1 MTFVLGP
8 KSLQELVGVTPPL
21 VECVKRAI
29 RRPELTVDFA
39 VHDGLRTI
47 AEQRAYLASGASQTL
62 NSKHLPQAD
71 GHGHAV
77 DLVPY
82 VNGKLRWEWP
92 LIYPI
97 VQAMY
102 RASIEL
108 ELELVWGGVWD
119 RQLDELAIDS
129 LEDEVEAYVARRRAK
144 GKKAF
149 TDGPHFETW

>member
-1 MTFVLGP
+1 MTFVLGAR
-8 KSLQELVGVTPPL
+8 SLQELVGVTPPL

-29 RRPELTVDFA
+29 RLTPVDFA
-39 VHDGLRTI
+39 VHDGLRTLE
-47 AEQRAYLASGASQTL
+47 EQRRYVNEGASQTL
-62 NSKHLPQAD
+62 NSKHLLQPD
-71 GHGHAV
+71 GFGHAV

-82 VNGKLRWEWP
+82 LNGKLRWEWS

-97 VQAMY
+97 AQAMY
-102 RASIEL
+102 RASVEL
-108 ELELVWGGVWD
+108 ELELRWGGVWD

-129 LEDEVEAYVARRRAK
+129 LAEEVEAYAARRRAK